1 MTTWEISEPTTV
13 DLDDVRALRL
23 RVVAGDV
30 SVTATDGPARLEVH
44 AIEGVPLKVELEGG
58 TLTVTYDDLSWG
70 GLLDWLTGKNRGRRE
85 VSLALAVP
93 ARCDVQLG
101 TVSATALVSGITG
114 PTSVKSVSGE
124 ITLDGI
130 GGEISAKTVSADV
143 EALALAGDLR
153 FDTVSGDLTVA
164 SGQASVL
171 AAKTVSGDI
180 TLSVDLDSGGDVDV
194 KSVSGEVVLRL
205 NDDVGAKV
213 RVDSVSG
220 RLRSALDGFS
230 TDNAPGR
237 KRLDGAVGDGAGSV
251 RVKTVSGDV
260 SLLSRPRA

>member
-1 MTTWEISEPTTV
+1 MTTWEISEPTTI

-23 RVVAGDV
+23 RIVAGDV

-44 AIEGVPLKVELEGG
+44 AVEGVPLKVDLVDG
-58 TLTVTYDDLSWG
+58 TLTVTYDDLSWS
-70 GLLDWLTGKNRGRRE
+70 GLLDWLTGKARGRRA

-93 ARCDVQLG
+93 PECEVELG
-101 TVSATALVSGITG
+101 TVSADAVVSGITS
-114 PTSVKSVSGE
+114 PTSVRSVSGE

-164 SGQASVL
+164 GGQTGSL
-171 AAKTVSGDI
+171 QAKTVSGDI
-180 TLSVDLDSGGDVDV
+180 TLSLDLDTGGEV
-194 KSVSGEVVLRL
+194 KVTSVSGDVVLRL
-205 NDDVGAKV
+205 NHDVGAKV
-213 RVDSVSG
+213 RIDSVSG
-220 RLRSALDGFS
+220 RLRSELDGLS
-230 TDNAPGR
+230 SDAGPGR
-237 KRLDGAVGDGAGSV
+237 KRLEGAVGDGAGGV

-260 SLLSRPRA
+260 SLLSHQ